1 MDTVETTTLTQLEFE
16 EHDFPLAEKIAKRLG
31 FTQTAYTSTSA
42 LVGLYCLPDRANQRH
57 GCIIKTRELGF
68 LFVADLEDM
77 LMDDLYSR
85 AKLTRSTTEF

>member
-1 MDTVETTTLTQLEFE
+1 MSTETQAVLQQVEFDEA
-16 EHDFPLAEKIAKRLG
+16 DFPVAERIAKRLG

-42 LVGLYCLPDRANQRH
+42 LIGLYCLPDRVKQRK

-77 LMDDLYSR
+77 LMDDLREVAS
-85 AKLTRSTTEF
+85 